1 MNCKNFIILLLVI
14 LFLVYACDTPSV
26 SKESYDISLEEMVD
40 TLVQPYI
47 DSLQIAGLAI
57 GVARNDTVL
66 LLKSYGYADLEFE
79 TPLPVSASFEI
90 GSVTKQFT
98 AVAILQ
104 LVDKGLLNLG
114 DDITEYLDF
123 DTKGREVTIEQL
135 LNHTSGIKG
144 YTEMPS
150 VSDYIYF
157 EYPRDTLLRI
167 VEQEEF
173 DFEPG
178 DAMIYNNTGY
188 FMLGLIIEEVTGMAY
203 EEYLVENIFS
213 VAEME
218 NSYYCDERLIRK
230 NKAYGYDTEE
240 GKLLKAG
247 YLDHTWP
254 FAAGSLC
261 SSVEDLLRW
270 NHLLHETDQLLDR
283 ESYEYLITPSKLN
296 NGIDLRYAKGLSV
309 DEYKGIAEISHGGGI
324 NGFLSDARYFPDNG
338 LIIVTL
344 INSTGPV
351 SPARISNRVADHLLP
366 IQEIEYNEHYS
377 GDLSVFAGEYK
388 GRSRGRDME
397 VIIDAGEEILTI
409 ELYGSID
416 TLDYAGDKKWALG
429 NSFISF
435 VEEEGNV
442 SELHYDAGAGYY
454 ILKKQE
460 D

>member
-1 MNCKNFIILLLVI
+1 MNTHLKIFGMLI
-14 LFLVYACDTPSV
+14 LFLTMYACGTYSEPE
-26 SKESYDISLEEMVD
+26 ESFDSSLEEMVD

-66 LLKSYGYADLEFE
+66 LVKSYGYADLAFE

-90 GSVTKQFT
+90 GSITKQFT

-104 LVDKGLLNLG
+104 LAEKGLLDLEN
-114 DDITEYLDF
+114 DITQFLDF
-123 DTKGREVTIEQL
+123 DTKGRQVTIEQL

-150 VSDYIYF
+150 FSDYAYF
-157 EYPRDTLLRI
+157 EYPRDTLLRAI
-167 VEQEEF
+167 EQEAF

-188 FMLGLIIEEVTGMAY
+188 FMLGLIIEEVTGMSY
-203 EEYLVENIFS
+203 EEYLTENIFS
-213 VAEME
+213 VAGME
-218 NSYYCDERLIRK
+218 NTYYCDERIVRK

-240 GKLLKAG
+240 GELLKAA

-254 FAAGSLC
+254 YAAGSLC

-296 NGIDLRYAKGLSV
+296 SGIELRYAKGLSV
-309 DEYKGIAEISHGGGI
+309 DEYKGIAVISHGGGI

-351 SPARISNRVADHLLP
+351 SPARISNRVADYLLP
-366 IQEIEYNEHYS
+366 IEEIEYTEQYP

-416 TLDYAGDKKWALG
+416 TLDYSGDKKWALG

-435 VEEEGNV
+435 VEEEGNIR
-442 SELHYDAGAGYY
+442 ELHFDAGSGYY